1 MRPFAGIRRLLTRE
15 RAIDLAAVAVVLWF
29 TLAQMGSQGFG
40 DWENEATEMGG
51 VGLALA
57 LGVAVPLLWRRRAP
71 WPVFLVTLGFG
82 VAIAALGYGVHLH
95 AGPAVGI
102 YTLATRPDRG
112 RPWPLLAVAVPG
124 YALLITLQAVNLDL
138 SAEDYVLPGVFWA
151 GAWLLGDRRRTTRI
165 RAAEERERAEREQ
178 ELTIAEERTR
188 IARELHDSAGHAI
201 NNILVQAG
209 AARVLQ
215 ERDPARSREALAA
228 VEEVARET
236 LDDIDR
242 IVGALRAGE
251 PAELAPLPGA
261 DGIGDLIERH
271 RAAGFEF
278 SLRVE
283 GDSERAIPQPVDG
296 AAYRIAQEALTNAA
310 RHGTGTAEI
319 VVDRGSQ
326 RLELTVSNPIR
337 PDGDAPAGGGR
348 GILGMRER
356 AALLGGTLEAARE
369 GGRFRV
375 RAVLPYDRV
384 PR

>member
-1 MRPFAGIRRLLTRE
+1 MRPFAGIRGFVTRE
-15 RAIDLAAVAVVLWF
+15 RAIDLAVVLVVLWF
-29 TLAQMGSQGFG
+29 TLAQMGSEGFG
-40 DWENEATEMGG
+40 EYENEATDMGA
-51 VGLALA
+51 VGAVLA
-57 LGVAVPLLWRRRAP
+57 LGVAVPLLWRRRVP
-71 WPVFLVTLGFG
+71 WPAFALTLGFSL
-82 VAIAALGYGVHLH
+82 AIAALGYGVHVH

-112 RPWPLLAVAVPG
+112 RPWPLLAIAGAG
-124 YALLITLQAVNLDL
+124 YAGLLTLQAINLEL
-138 SAEDYVLPGVFWA
+138 NGEDYVLPAALWV
-151 GAWLLGDRRRTTRI
+151 GAWLVGDRRRTARI

-209 AARVLQ
+209 AARVLHD
-215 ERDPARSREALAA
+215 RDPARSREALAA

-251 PAELAPLPGA
+251 PAELAPLPGT
-261 DGIGDLIERH
+261 DGIGDLVERH

-278 SLRVE
+278 SLRLE
-283 GDSERAIPQPVDG
+283 GERGRAIPHPVDG

-310 RHGTGTAEI
+310 RHGTGSAEI
-319 VVDRGSQ
+319 VVERGAE
-326 RLELTVSNPIR
+326 RLELTVTNPVA
-337 PDGDAPAGGGR
+337 PEGDAPEGGGR

-356 AALLGGTLEAARE
+356 AALLGGTLEAGRE
-369 GGRFRV
+369 RGRFRV
-375 RAVLPYDRV
+375 HAVLPYDRV

>member
-1 MRPFAGIRRLLTRE
+1 MHPFAGIRGFITRE
-15 RAIDLAAVAVVLWF
+15 RAIDLAVVLVVLWF
-29 TLAQMGSQGFG
+29 TLAQMGSEGFG
-40 DWENEATEMGG
+40 DYEDEATEMGP

-57 LGVAVPLLWRRRAP
+57 LGAAVPLLWRRRAP

-82 VAIAALGYGVHLH
+82 VAIAGLGYGVHLH
-95 AGPAVGI
+95 AAPAVGI
-102 YTLATRPDRG
+102 YTLGTRPDRG
-112 RPWPLLAVAVPG
+112 RPWPLLAVATAG
-124 YALLITLQAVNLDL
+124 YAALVVLTAINLDL
-138 SAEDYVLPGVFWA
+138 SLEDYILPGVIWP
-151 GAWLLGDRRRTTRI
+151 GAWLLGDRRRTARI

-209 AARVLQ
+209 AARVLHG
-215 ERDPARSREALAA
+215 RDPARSREALAA

-261 DGIGDLIERH
+261 AGIGDLIERH

-283 GDSERAIPQPVDG
+283 GDSDRAIPQPVDG

-319 VVDRGSQ
+319 VVDRGVQ
-326 RLELTVSNPIR
+326 RLELTVTNPIR
-337 PDGDAPAGGGR
+337 PNGDAPAGGGR

-356 AALLGGTLEAARE
+356 AVLLGGTLEADRD
-369 GGRFRV
+369 GGTFRV

-384 PR
+384 PG